1 MILLL
6 FHIIL
11 FSKTSRNL
19 FLVLLDFLNPIQD
32 RVGRGAGGGGR
43 KAPPTSFSPVTSTY
57 ELVPKTFWLLVLT
70 FLPHWYKTSRSY
82 LVPVPNY
89 WTSTD
94 RTPQKHC
101 LFWSNPYKI
110 GVMITSVIE
119 MLELPNFGHMITSTI

>member
-32 RVGRGAGGGGR
+32 RVGRGAGGGR

-70 FLPHWYKTSRSY
+70 LLPHWYKTSRSY

-94 RTPQKHC
+94 CTPQKHC

>member
-32 RVGRGAGGGGR
+32 RGREGCGGGR